1 MNNENKTAEQGC
13 DELRAERDEA
23 LARCAAWE
31 QESESNRKRICRM
44 LELDE
49 RTPASSLMNAI
60 GMLVSGAKA
69 RAEMAGGL
77 EDALA
82 RNAQLAREVFDLRRE
97 LADMRRM
104 P

>member
-1 MNNENKTAEQGC
+1 MSNEKTAEQWC

-69 RAEMAGGL
+69 RAEWARL
-77 EDALA
+77 ECG
-82 RNAQLAREVFDLRRE
+82 RRE
-97 LADMRRM
+97 AALDAETDDDTETTYPGSLYR
-104 P
+104 